1 VHAAFLEKDQLTLK
15 SGLEEAIIELE
26 RVQESLSFER
36 KELENV
42 KAAIE
47 K

>member
-15 SGLEEAIIELE
+15 SELEEAIIELE
-26 RVQESLSFER
+26 KVQESLSFER

>member
-1 VHAAFLEKDQLTLK
+1 VHAASLEKDQSTLK
-15 SGLEEAIIELE
+15 SGLEEAIIQLE
-26 RVQESLSFER
+26 KVQESLSFER